1 MKKYKFEHIVLKNN
15 YVTNA
20 CLSEHRQ
27 IILDYAAK
35 GYKYSG
41 FIPTKQGPSG
51 KVVEIDLIFEADGE

>member
-1 MKKYKFEHIVLKNN
+1 MLKNN

-35 GYKYSG
+35 GYKYAG